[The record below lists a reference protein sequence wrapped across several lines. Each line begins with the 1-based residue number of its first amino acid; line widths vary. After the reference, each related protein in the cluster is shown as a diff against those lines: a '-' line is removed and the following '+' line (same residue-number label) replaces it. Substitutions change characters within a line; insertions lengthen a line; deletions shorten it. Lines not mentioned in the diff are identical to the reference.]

1 MCRWLTYMGPSIL
14 MGELIYEPE
23 HSLIDQSHHA
33 TESRSAINADGVG
46 IGWYGEGSEPGLY
59 RQVLPAWN
67 DTNLRHL
74 ARHVRSHL
82 FFAHVRASTGTAVTM
97 SNCHPFTVDRI
108 MFMHNGKI
116 GGFDQVRRPMEAA
129 IPDKAFAHRAGTTD
143 SEAFFLMMYNHDVE
157 NDPADAFRKTIE
169 QVESIQRA
177 AGCTPEIQMA
187 AVVADGERITAI
199 RYSSGAVPPS
209 LYWAGSGS
217 PLTIASEPF
226 KTAADDWTEV
236 PANHAIHADNG
247 GIGCIEALF

>member
-1 MCRWLTYMGPSIL
+1 
-14 MGELIYEPE
+14 
-23 HSLIDQSHHA
+23 
-33 TESRSAINADGVG
+33 
-46 IGWYGEGSEPGLY
+46 
-59 RQVLPAWN
+59 
-67 DTNLRHL
+67 
-74 ARHVRSHL
+74 
-82 FFAHVRASTGTAVTM
+82 
-97 SNCHPFTVDRI
+97 
-108 MFMHNGKI
+108 
-116 GGFDQVRRPMEAA
+116 
-129 IPDKAFAHRAGTTD
+129 
-143 SEAFFLMMYNHDVE
+143 LMMYNHDVE

>member
-1 MCRWLTYMGPSIL
+1 MCRWLTYMGPPIL

-33 TESRSAINADGVG
+33 TESKSAINADGVG
-46 IGWYGEGSEPGLY
+46 VGWYGEWPEPGRY

-82 FFAHVRASTGTAVTM
+82 FFAHVRASTGTAVNM
-97 SNCHPFTVDRI
+97 SNCHPFAVDKT

-116 GGFDQVRRPMEAA
+116 GAFDQVRRPMEAA
-129 IPDKAFAHRAGTTD
+129 IPDAAFAYRTGTTD

-157 NDPADAFRKTIE
+157 KNPGDAFRKTIE
-169 QVESIQRA
+169 QVERIQRD
-177 AGCTPEIQMA
+177 AGCAAEINMA
-187 AVVADGERITAI
+187 AVLSDGERITAV
-199 RYSSGAVPPS
+199 RYSSDGAPPS

-226 KTAADDWTEV
+226 KTSDDDWTEV
-236 PANHAIHADNG
+236 PANHVVHADST
-247 GIGCIEALF
+247 GIGCIETLF